1 LARRRFASGPSS
13 VNHLSEVTMQQLS
26 QRETEEVG
34 GGNGITFLGFLTGY
48 AMESASMFYGS
59 LPVGTIL

>member
-1 LARRRFASGPSS
+1 
-13 VNHLSEVTMQQLS
+13 MQQLS
-26 QRETEEVG
+26 QREAEEVG

-48 AMESASMFYGS
+48 AMETASMFYGS